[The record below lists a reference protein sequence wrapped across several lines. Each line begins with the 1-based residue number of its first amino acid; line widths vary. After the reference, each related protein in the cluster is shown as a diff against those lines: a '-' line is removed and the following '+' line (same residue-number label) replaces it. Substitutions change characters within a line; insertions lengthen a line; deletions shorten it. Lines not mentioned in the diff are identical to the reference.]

1 VNETNIKDLSPN
13 LTVPALLATP
23 ALLTAVLLLANCG
36 TENLPATPSSGGAT
50 MAGSSPGGSASSAG
64 AAGSSAVAGG
74 GGAGLGGSGGTS
86 TAGAAGSSG
95 GGGSGG
101 GAIEPTFSMLKGVI
115 QTSCFGSVCHDLSE
129 HTLPLKVDDKLYT
142 TLTTHMTKTC
152 GPVVK
157 PGSPQDSALVKLL
170 KGPCG
175 ETDRM
180 PYGKCNQDGDEGCI
194 SPEIIAAIE
203 KWIANGAPP

>member
-1 VNETNIKDLSPN
+1 MKERCPN
-13 LTVPALLATP
+13 LTTPALLA
-23 ALLTAVLLLANCG
+23 AVLLLANCG
-36 TENLPATPSSGGAT
+36 AENLPGTPNGGGA
-50 MAGSSPGGSASSAG
+50 AGSSPGGSAGSAG
-64 AAGSSAVAGG
+64 AAGSSAVGGG
-74 GGAGLGGSGGTS
+74 GGAGLGGSSGTS
-86 TAGAAGSSG
+86 TGGAAAGSSNG
-95 GGGSGG
+95 GGAGG
-101 GAIEPTFSMLKGVI
+101 GAIEPTFSMIKGLI

-142 TLTTHMTKTC
+142 TLTTHMTKNC

>member
-1 VNETNIKDLSPN
+1 MNLHPPN
-13 LTVPALLATP
+13 LATP
-23 ALLTAVLLLANCG
+23 ALLAAVLLIVSCSAD
-36 TENLPATPSSGGAT
+36 NLPEAVSSGGAP
-50 MAGSSPGGSASSAG
+50 MAGQSSGGYASSAG
-64 AAGSSAVAGG
+64 AAGSSAVGSGG
-74 GGAGLGGSGGTS
+74 AAGLGGSSGTS
-86 TAGAAGSSG
+86 TGGAAGSSSG
-95 GGGSGG
+95 GGAGG
-101 GAIEPTFSMLKGVI
+101 GAIEPTFGMIKGLI
-115 QTSCFGSVCHDLSE
+115 QTSCFGGVCHDLSE
-129 HTLPLKVDDKLYT
+129 HTLPLTVDDKLYT
-142 TLTTHMTKTC
+142 TLTTHMTKHC

>member
-1 VNETNIKDLSPN
+1 MNVRPPN
-13 LTVPALLATP
+13 LATFSLLAAPALVV
-23 ALLTAVLLLANCG
+23 AVLLLANCG
-36 TENLPATPSSGGAT
+36 GENLPDTPSGGGAAT
-50 MAGSSPGGSASSAG
+50 AGSSPGSASSAG
-64 AAGSSAVAGG
+64 AAGSSAV
-74 GGAGLGGSGGTS
+74 GGAGAAALGGTS
-86 TAGAAGSSG
+86 GTSTGGAGGSSG
-95 GGGSGG
+95 GGGASGAGG
-101 GAIEPTFSMLKGVI
+101 GAIEPTFGMIKGLI
-115 QTSCFGSVCHDLSE
+115 QTSCFGGVCHDLSE
-129 HTLPLKVDDKLYT
+129 HTLPLTVDDKLYT
-142 TLTTHMTKTC
+142 TLTTHMTKHC

-194 SPEIIAAIE
+194 SPDIIAAIE

>member
-1 VNETNIKDLSPN
+1 MNVRPPN
-13 LTVPALLATP
+13 LATFSLLAAPALVV
-23 ALLTAVLLLANCG
+23 AVLLLANCG
-36 TENLPATPSSGGAT
+36 GENLPDTPSGGGAA
-50 MAGSSPGGSASSAG
+50 MAGSSPGSASSAG
-64 AAGSSAVAGG
+64 AAGSSAV
-74 GGAGLGGSGGTS
+74 GGAGAAALGGTS
-86 TAGAAGSSG
+86 GTSTGGAGGSSG
-95 GGGSGG
+95 GGGASGAGG
-101 GAIEPTFSMLKGVI
+101 GAIEPTFGMIKGLI
-115 QTSCFGSVCHDLSE
+115 QTSCFGGVCHDLSE
-129 HTLPLKVDDKLYT
+129 HTLPLTVDDKLYT
-142 TLTTHMTKTC
+142 TLTTHMTKHC

-194 SPEIIAAIE
+194 SPDIIAAIE

>member
-1 VNETNIKDLSPN
+1 MKERCPN
-13 LTVPALLATP
+13 LSTPELLATP
-23 ALLTAVLLLANCG
+23 ALLAVVLLLANCG
-36 TENLPATPSSGGAT
+36 AENLPDTPNSGGAA

-64 AAGSSAVAGG
+64 AAGSSAVGSGG
-74 GGAGLGGSGGTS
+74 AAGLGGSSGTS
-86 TAGAAGSSG
+86 TGGAAGSSSG
-95 GGGSGG
+95 GGAGG
-101 GAIEPTFSMLKGVI
+101 GAIEPTFGMIKGLI

-142 TLTTHMTKTC
+142 TLTTHMTKNC

-157 PGSPQDSALVKLL
+157 QGSPQDSALVKLL